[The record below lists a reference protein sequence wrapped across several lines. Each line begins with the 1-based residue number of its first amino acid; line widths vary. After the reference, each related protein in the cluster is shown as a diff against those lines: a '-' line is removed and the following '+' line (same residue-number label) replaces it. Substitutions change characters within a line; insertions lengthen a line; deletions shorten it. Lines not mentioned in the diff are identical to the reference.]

1 MTMNQAEKQALIAL
15 SLTEGIGPALGGRL
29 IEAFGSAE
37 AAATAG
43 PEEIRRLTGINP
55 KISQGLPK
63 ALDRAER
70 EINRLG
76 KMGGWVV
83 LLGEESYPRNLAQI
97 YAPPLALFGLGEPL
111 EPEPRALAVVGSRR
125 ATGYGRRVVHCLAR
139 EAAGLGVT
147 IVSGLAM
154 GIDAQAH
161 AGALEANGGK
171 TAAVLGCGLDV
182 PYPKRNQKLKA
193 AIIESGSVVSE
204 YPLGTTPKGWR
215 FPVRNRIIAGLSSGV
230 VVGEATLK
238 SGSLITANLAAD
250 FGRTVMA
257 VPGPVGDPGREGTH
271 KLIRDGAVLVA
282 SGRQAVAELWPA
294 MVPDSQPA
302 PALFDQTKKPPG
314 LDSQA
319 EAIYRLLEGEP
330 KHVDEII
337 RQLGLNP
344 GEALGR
350 LLDLELKGLARQ
362 LPGQCYVRI

>member
-1 MTMNQAEKQALIAL
+1 MTMTQAEKLALIAL

-37 AAATAG
+37 AAVAAK
-43 PEEIRRLTGINP
+43 PEDIKLRTGINP
-55 KISQGLPK
+55 KISRGLPK
-63 ALDRAER
+63 ALDRADR
-70 EINRLG
+70 EIDHLEQR
-76 KMGGWVV
+76 GGWVI

-97 YAPPLALFGLGEPL
+97 YAPPLALFGLGAPL
-111 EPEPRALAVVGSRR
+111 EPESRALAVVGSRR
-125 ATGYGRRVVHCLAR
+125 SSDYGNRIVTRLAK
-139 EAAGLGVT
+139 EVAELGVT
-147 IVSGLAM
+147 VISGMAM
-154 GIDAQAH
+154 GIDARAH
-161 AGALEANGGK
+161 AGALQALDGK
-171 TAAVLGCGLDV
+171 TVAALGCGLDV
-182 PYPKRNQKLKA
+182 EYPKRNQKLKA
-193 AIIESGSVVSE
+193 AIIESGSVISE

-215 FPVRNRIIAGLSSGV
+215 FPVRNRIIAGLSAGT

-271 KLIRDGAVLVA
+271 QLIRDGAVLVA
-282 SGRQAVAELWPA
+282 SGRQAVAELWPD
-294 MVPDSQPA
+294 MVPDSESTP
-302 PALFDQTKKPPG
+302 PLFDQTKKPPG

-337 RQLGLNP
+337 RRLGLNP
-344 GEALGR
+344 AEALGR